1 MTVEDLLSS
10 SEVLAEEA
18 RTASR
23 RPRFAKKL
31 ETWVGAHDF
40 VQSILMLSGGQ
51 VVSGGDGGLVKVHSV
66 GVHDAHAAQ
75 HLEGHTGAV
84 MCLDSTTADGS
95 GDGGGAPHV
104 LSGSVDHTVRQ
115 WDVETGACVARFSG
129 TRARCTACRS
139 ACAPAAR
146 RRGALHGVT

>member
-66 GVHDAHAAQ
+66 GVHDA
-75 HLEGHTGAV
+75 TRR
-84 MCLDSTTADGS
+84 STSRA
-95 GDGGGAPHV
+95 
-104 LSGSVDHTVRQ
+104 
-115 WDVETGACVARFSG
+115 
-129 TRARCTACRS
+129 TRA
-139 ACAPAAR
+139 P
-146 RRGALHGVT
+146 